1 MQLRYISAAIALG
14 ALLPFTASALSVEEL
29 QAKIEN
35 LLTQIGKLQEQLQS
49 MQTTTSPAP
58 PKIVC
63 PVFNYTLSRGMRG
76 DAVTALQT
84 FLAGHGYLAPESAT
98 GFYGPLTEDA
108 VRGFQ
113 AEQGVIS
120 AGSASGGWGI
130 VGPRTSTAIVK
141 ACSSGL
147 STAAVSSTGAS
158 CPPAKPPTSG
168 CTAGWQSVKD
178 ASGCTTAYRCSVAPI
193 SR

>member
-1 MQLRYISAAIALG
+1 MQLRYVPAALALS
-14 ALLPFTASALSVEEL
+14 ALLPFAASALSVEDL
-29 QAKIEN
+29 QAQITD
-35 LLTQIGKLQEQLQS
+35 LLTQIGKLQEQLQA
-49 MQTTTSPAP
+49 MPTTTPSVSQ
-58 PKIVC
+58 KIAC

-84 FLAGHGYLAPESAT
+84 FFVGYGYLAAGSAT
-98 GFYGPLTEDA
+98 GFYGPLTEAA

-113 AEQGVIS
+113 AEEGVIS

-130 VGPRTSTAIVK
+130 VGPRTSAAIVK

-147 STAAVSSTGAS
+147 GTASVSSSGTS
-158 CPPAKPPTSG
+158 CPPAKPPVSG
-168 CTAGWQSVKD
+168 CAIGWQAVKD
-178 ASGCTTAYRCSVAPI
+178 AYGCTTTYRCSIAPI